1 MYLLFPPD
9 GKLFEGEDYGLSI
22 VIDFILF
29 VIMVSY
35 SINNFDTNKVAPSLY
50 KTCVDIFLLLNFFI
64 L

>member
-29 VIMVSY
+29 VIMVPY
-35 SINNFDTNKVAPSLY
+35 SINNFDTNKVAPSLS
-50 KTCVDIFLLLNFFI
+50 KHVLTFFYC
-64 L
+64 